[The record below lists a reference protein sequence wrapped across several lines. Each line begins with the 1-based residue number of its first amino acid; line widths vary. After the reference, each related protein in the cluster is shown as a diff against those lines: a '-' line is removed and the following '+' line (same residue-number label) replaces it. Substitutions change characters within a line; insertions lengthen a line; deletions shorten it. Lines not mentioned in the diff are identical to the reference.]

1 MKPQKHIK
9 LLFVSLFMASALF
22 SCKKLN
28 KEETTV
34 YFHLHNPVTNKG
46 YSNVT
51 VRIIEQKDVTP
62 PLKLQSKYESKVIWE
77 GKTDANGKASCSFKT
92 LKSDKYTYWHSVDES
107 FMNGKKIITQP
118 DYGSLIKSSTTNLN
132 YKLVVDDIKYVILY
146 KNINCYDENDKCRFR
161 KRNLIKPWESE
172 WSAWMPNS
180 PNFPNG
186 YFEGCY
192 ENINI
197 PSSVAVLCQDAWE
210 VEYEVIRNGV
220 TTTFKDTLYIIGNNT
235 VDTLKYFY

>member
-22 SCKKLN
+22 SCKKQN

-34 YFHLHNPVTNKG
+34 YFSIYNPISGKG
-46 YSNVT
+46 MSGVS
-51 VRIIEQKDVTP
+51 VKIIEQKDVTP
-62 PLKLQSKYESKVIWE
+62 PLKLQSKYESKIIWE
-77 GKTDANGKASCSFKT
+77 GTTDANGKASHSFKT

-118 DYGSLIKSSTTNLN
+118 DYGPVSKNAPNTMT
-132 YKLVVDDIKYVILY
+132 YKVVRDNINIIVWR
-146 KNINCYDENDKCRFR
+146 KNINCYDENDKCKIRER
-161 KRNLIKPWESE
+161 SLVKPWNAE
-172 WSAWMPNS
+172 WSKWIPQNS
-180 PNFPNG
+180 PFYPNN
-186 YFEGCY
+186 YYEGCDEY
-192 ENINI
+192 LSNNIGQL
-197 PSSVAVLCQDAWE
+197 PQDIIE
-210 VEYEVIRNGV
+210 VEYEVTRNGI